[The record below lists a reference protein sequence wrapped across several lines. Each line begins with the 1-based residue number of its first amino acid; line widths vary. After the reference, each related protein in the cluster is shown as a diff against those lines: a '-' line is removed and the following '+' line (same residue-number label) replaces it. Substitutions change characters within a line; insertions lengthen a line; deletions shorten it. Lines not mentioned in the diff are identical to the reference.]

1 LYQYIDNN
9 KAMNKIAL
17 ITGATRNLG
26 FSLAEGLAQRLEP
39 TDTVYLTG
47 RDTARVAESALRLSN
62 ARAEVR
68 GEVLDVAQPEAV
80 ERFADLL
87 AGRHGGIDI
96 VFSNHYTR
104 VQPDDD
110 PRAVI
115 DYYVE
120 ANNLGTTHVLR
131 SIAPLLRDGG
141 RLFVVASRAGS
152 LRALAPALHPRF
164 ENLQSL
170 DDVDRAVCRWR
181 DAVRSGR
188 APGQAWPAWINIPSK
203 IGQVAAVRVL
213 AGQRRADDLRRGI
226 LIASISPGLIDTGAS
241 RAWLD
246 LTGAPQPDEVAGP
259 LLDLALDPAP
269 DESFYGELIH
279 VGRGEPGPFG
289 SVVPSGSIVPWK

>member
-1 LYQYIDNN
+1 MDR
-9 KAMNKIAL
+9 IAL

-47 RDTARVAESALRLSN
+47 RDPARVAESVQRLSN

-68 GEVLDVAQPEAV
+68 GEVLDVARPEAV

-87 AGRHGGIDI
+87 VSRHGGVDI
-96 VFSNHYTR
+96 VFSNHYAR

-131 SIAPLLRDGG
+131 SFAPLLRDGG

-170 DDVDRAVCRWR
+170 DDVDRAVCNWR

-246 LTGAPQPDEVAGP
+246 LAGAPQPDEVAGP
-259 LLDLALDPAP
+259 LLDLALDPSP
-269 DESFYGELIH
+269 HESFYGELVH
-279 VGRGEPGPFG
+279 VGREEPGPFG
-289 SVVPSGSIVPWK
+289 SVVRSGAIVPWK

>member
-1 LYQYIDNN
+1 
-9 KAMNKIAL
+9 MNRIAL

-26 FSLAEGLAQRLEP
+26 FSLAQGLAQRLEP

-47 RDTARVAESALRLSN
+47 RDPARVAESVQRLSN

-68 GEVLDVAQPEAV
+68 GEVLDVARPEAV

-87 AGRHGGIDI
+87 VSRHGGVDI
-96 VFSNHYTR
+96 VFSNHYAR

-120 ANNLGTTHVLR
+120 ANNLGATRVLR
-131 SIAPLLRDGG
+131 SLAPLLRDGG

-152 LRALAPALHPRF
+152 LRALAPALHGRF
-164 ENLQSL
+164 QNLQSL
-170 DDVDRAVCRWR
+170 DDVDRAVCSWR
-181 DAVRSGR
+181 DEVRCGR
-188 APGQAWPAWINIPSK
+188 AAGRAWPAWINIPSK

-213 AGQRRADDLRRGI
+213 AGQRRAEDMRRGI
-226 LIASISPGLIDTGAS
+226 FIASISPGLIDTGAS

-246 LTGAPQPDEVAGP
+246 VHGAPAPGEVAGP
-259 LLDLALDPAP
+259 LLDLALDSSP
-269 DESFYGELIH
+269 DASFYGELVH
-279 VGRGEPGPFG
+279 VGREEPGRFGTVVSSG
-289 SVVPSGSIVPWK
+289 SVVPWT